1 MVIAEDVVKM
11 LFIIKKIDVHLV
23 DLVLT
28 QKWDCSLDGVKKLEL
43 EEDKEQEEW
52 DIWKIFLVWPK
63 TVSEQVPSLNL
74 KKEKLNDF
82 NIRDFLEFFWGLDFN
97 IFGLLL

>member
-11 LFIIKKIDVHLV
+11 LFIIKNIDAHPV

-52 DIWKIFLVWPK
+52 DTWKIFLVWPK
-63 TVSEQVPSLNL
+63 TVSEQALSLNQ
-74 KKEKLNDF
+74 KKEKPNDCSFRFLNY
-82 NIRDFLEFFWGLDFN
+82 
-97 IFGLLL
+97 